1 LAFLV
6 ASRPAIPVRILFRYV
21 LRETLVTALI
31 GSFVFTFVLFLPRIG
46 GVMELLIRPGPA
58 SGDILHLF
66 LLMIPQLFRFSIPMG
81 VLVGVLVGLGRL
93 SSDREI
99 TAMRAA
105 GIPGGRCVLPV
116 GVLALVAAGACAT
129 TTLYLN
135 PIAQR
140 EFHAIAE
147 TLKISQATAEVPPRV
162 FIEEFPNRVLYV
174 RDVVAG
180 PVVHWKG
187 VFLADMR
194 SPEER
199 GSLTGVSGAVDGP
212 RITVAPEA
220 IVVPRPE
227 QDRLQLTLPTATVF
241 EESFDPT
248 QYHTGSYEQ
257 GDQVLETRPA
267 DLAARARPFEW
278 MDMAS
283 LFAAAKDGEE
293 GVTARIELHQ
303 RFAFPLAC
311 LILPLVGIPL
321 SISTQ
326 RAGKSVG
333 IVFSALLSFVYWMV
347 MIGGVA
353 LAKERLLPVWLAIWM
368 ANLLFAAA
376 GLFLLSQLDA
386 PNRRDFVAATAGRVR
401 LWLARLRSSGE
412 TRPAE
417 SPNGSAARGA
427 RGRKNGISET
437 EPPLSLPFIP
447 IVDRYVLQ
455 RFLFFLGVLI
465 ATFVSI
471 WFVFSFFELLSDM
484 LAREKMAS
492 FVPYLYYLTP
502 WLVYETTPL
511 AVLVA
516 TLVCFGLLARH
527 HELTAFKACGVSVYR
542 LAAPVLL
549 SAVALSGFLFALDYY
564 YLPETNRKQDAIRDE
579 IKGRPVRTFLR
590 PDRQWTAGRQDR
602 IFYHRFFDS
611 RQKML
616 AGVKVYDFAPEPFR
630 LRRHISAERARWDDT
645 QRSWVFENGWV
656 RDLDGDQSPP
666 RFEQFQVRAFPD
678 LEEEP
683 SYFLKEERQHQQ
695 MNWTELSA
703 YILDLTQ
710 SGFDTVRLQVQR
722 HKKLSFPFFAL
733 SMAILAIPFSI
744 SSGHRSSLSPVA
756 FGIGLAIAYYALNSL
771 FEQLGRAG
779 QLSPAIAAWA
789 PSLIFALSGAYL
801 ILKIRS

>member
-1 LAFLV
+1 
-6 ASRPAIPVRILFRYV
+6 
-21 LRETLVTALI
+21 
-31 GSFVFTFVLFLPRIG
+31 
-46 GVMELLIRPGPA
+46 MELLIRPGAA
-58 SGDILHLF
+58 SGDVLHLF
-66 LLMIPQLFRFSIPMG
+66 LLMVPQLFRFSIPMG

-116 GVLALVAAGACAT
+116 GVLAVLAGGVCAA
-129 TTLYLN
+129 TTLYFN

-140 EFHAIAE
+140 DFHAIAE

-162 FIEEFPNRVLYV
+162 FIEDFPNRVLYV
-174 RDVVAG
+174 RDVVSG

-199 GSLTGVSGAVDGP
+199 GSPMGGSGAVDGP

-220 IVVPRPE
+220 VVVPRPE
-227 QDRLQLTLPTATVF
+227 QDRLQLTLPSATVF

-278 MDMAS
+278 MDTPTLIEAS
-283 LFAAAKDGEE
+283 RHGDDR
-293 GVTARIELHQ
+293 VTAGIELHQ

-311 LILPLVGIPL
+311 LILPLVGVPL

-333 IVFSALLSFVYWMV
+333 VVFSLVLSFVYWML

-353 LAKERLLPVWLAIWM
+353 LAKEHILPVWLGIWM
-368 ANLLFAAA
+368 ANLLFALS
-376 GLFLLSQLDA
+376 GLFLLLQLDA
-386 PNRRDFVAATAGRVR
+386 PNRPDLVAAISTRVR
-401 LWLARLRSSGE
+401 LWTARFRS
-412 TRPAE
+412 
-417 SPNGSAARGA
+417 NGGDSQDGSDGAAAARGLRA
-427 RGRKNGISET
+427 RKNGSDSE
-437 EPPLSLPFIP
+437 PSLALPFIP
-447 IVDRYVLQ
+447 IVDRYVLR
-455 RFLFFLGVLI
+455 RFLFFLALLI

-484 LAREKMAS
+484 LARNKMAS

-527 HELTAFKACGVSVYR
+527 QELTAFKACGVSIYR

-549 SAVALSGFLFALDYY
+549 ASVTLSGLLFALDYY

-590 PDRQWTAGRQDR
+590 PDRQWTAGRHDR
-602 IFYHRFFDS
+602 IFYHQYYDS
-611 RQKML
+611 RQKVL
-616 AGVKVYDFAPEPFR
+616 AGVKVYDFDPEPFR
-630 LRRHISAERARWDDT
+630 LRRHISAERARWDDA
-645 QRSWVFENGWV
+645 QHAWVFENGWV
-656 RDLDGDQSPP
+656 REFDGGHNPP

-683 SYFLKEERQHQQ
+683 SYFLKEERQYQQ
-695 MNWTELSA
+695 MNWSELSA

-710 SGFDTVRLQVQR
+710 SGFDTVRLQVQWY
-722 HKKLSFPFFAL
+722 KKLAFPFFAF
-733 SMAILAIPFSI
+733 SMAILALPFSI
-744 SSGHRSSLSPVA
+744 SSGNRSSLSPVA

-771 FEQLGRAG
+771 FEQLGRAS

-789 PSLIFALSGAYL
+789 PSMIFAFSGAYL
-801 ILKIRS
+801 ILRIRS

>member
-1 LAFLV
+1 MGRL
-6 ASRPAIPVRILFRYV
+6 RCTVRILFRYV
-21 LRETLVTALI
+21 LREIFVTALI
-31 GSFVFTFVLFLPRIG
+31 GAAVFTLVLFLPRIG
-46 GVMELLIRPGPA
+46 GVMALLIRPGG
-58 SGDILHLF
+58 SGGDIGYLF
-66 LLMIPQLFRFSIPMG
+66 LLMVPQLFRFSIPMG
-81 VLVGVLVGLGRL
+81 VLLGVLVGLGRL

-105 GIPGGRCVLPV
+105 GIPGGRCVEPV
-116 GVLALVAAGACAT
+116 AILALLAAAACSL

-135 PIAQR
+135 PIALQ
-140 EFHAIAE
+140 EFHTITE

-174 RDVVAG
+174 RDVVSG

-199 GSLTGVSGAVDGP
+199 GSPMGHSGAVDGP

-220 IVVPRPE
+220 VVVPRPD

-248 QYHTGSYEQ
+248 QYHTSSYEQ
-257 GDQVLETRPA
+257 GDQVLETKPA
-267 DLAARARPFEW
+267 DLSGRDRPFEW
-278 MDMAS
+278 MDTAT
-283 LFAAAKDGEE
+283 LVEAARSGDDRIKAG
-293 GVTARIELHQ
+293 IELHQ
-303 RFAFPLAC
+303 RFAFPIAC
-311 LILPLVGIPL
+311 LILPMVGIPL

-333 IVFSALLSFVYWMV
+333 IVFSLLLSFIYWMI

-353 LAKERLLPVWLAIWM
+353 LATERVLPVWLAIWT
-368 ANLLFAAA
+368 ANLVFTAA
-376 GLFLLSQLDA
+376 GLFLLLQLDA
-386 PNRRDFVAATAGRVR
+386 PNRRDFVASIWGRARV
-401 LWLARLRSSGE
+401 WLARMRSNGE
-412 TRPAE
+412 ERPAKANGAAGHARPRKQAAAE
-417 SPNGSAARGA
+417 S
-427 RGRKNGISET
+427 
-437 EPPLSLPFIP
+437 EPGLTLPLIP
-447 IVDRYVLQ
+447 IVDRYVLR
-455 RFLFFLGVLI
+455 RFLFFLGVLLE
-465 ATFVSI
+465 TFVSI

-484 LAREKMAS
+484 LAREKMAAI
-492 FVPYLYYLTP
+492 VPYLYYLTP

-527 HELTAFKACGVSVYR
+527 HEITAFKACGVSLYR

-549 SAVALSGFLFALDYY
+549 TAVALSGLLFALDYY

-590 PDRQWTAGRQDR
+590 PDRQWTAGRHDR
-602 IFYHRFFDS
+602 IFYHRFFDP
-611 RQKML
+611 RQKVL

-630 LRRHISAERARWDDT
+630 LRRHISAERARWDE
-645 QRSWVFENGWV
+645 SEHAWVFENGWV
-656 RDLDGDQSPP
+656 RELDNGQNPP
-666 RFEQFQVRAFPD
+666 RFEQFEVRAFPD

-695 MNWTELSA
+695 MNWSELSA

-710 SGFDTVRLQVQR
+710 SGFDTVRLQVQWY
-722 HKKLSFPFFAL
+722 KKLSFPFFTF

-756 FGIGLAIAYYALNSL
+756 FGIGLAVAYYALNSL
-771 FEQLGRAG
+771 FEQLGRAS

-789 PSLIFALSGAYL
+789 PSLIFAFSGTYL
-801 ILKIRS
+801 ILRLRS

>member
-1 LAFLV
+1 M
-6 ASRPAIPVRILFRYV
+6 RILFRYV
-21 LRETLVTALI
+21 FREVLVSALI
-31 GSFVFTFVLFLPRIG
+31 GAAVFTFVLFLPSVG
-46 GVMELLIRPGPA
+46 QVMELLIRPSAA
-58 SGDILHLF
+58 SGDILSLF
-66 LLMIPQLFRFSIPMG
+66 GLMLPQWFRFSIPMG

-105 GIPGGRCVLPV
+105 GVPGRRCVMPV
-116 GVLALVAAGACAT
+116 GILAMLAATICAV

-135 PIAQR
+135 PVAR
-140 EFHAIAE
+140 RDLHAITE

-194 SPEER
+194 APEDR
-199 GSLTGVSGAVDGP
+199 GSPGGVSGAVDGP

-220 IVVPRPE
+220 VVVPRPE

-248 QYHTGSYEQ
+248 QYHTTTYEQ
-257 GDQVLETRPA
+257 GDEGLETRPA
-267 DLAARARPFEW
+267 DLSARNQPFDWMDTLTLMEAAR
-278 MDMAS
+278 S
-283 LFAAAKDGEE
+283 GDGT
-293 GVTARIELHQ
+293 VTAGIELHQ
-303 RFAFPLAC
+303 RFAFPFAC
-311 LILPLVGIPL
+311 LILPMVGIPL
-321 SISTQ
+321 SISTR

-333 IVFSALLSFVYWMV
+333 IVFSLLLSFVYWMI

-353 LAKERLLPVWLAIWM
+353 LAKEHMLPVWLSIWM
-368 ANLLFAAA
+368 ANILFAAA
-376 GLFLLSQLDA
+376 GVFMLWQLDA
-386 PNRRDFVAATAGRVR
+386 PNRRDFAAAISGRLR
-401 LWLARLRSSGE
+401 LWVSRLRSE
-412 TRPAE
+412 AE
-417 SPNGSAARGA
+417 GRSTAGSNGRGA
-427 RGRKNGISET
+427 RRTARIRKPASDSEPGMALAMIS
-437 EPPLSLPFIP
+437 
-447 IVDRYVLQ
+447 IVDRYMLQ
-455 RFLFFLGVLI
+455 RFLFFLSVLV

-484 LAREKMAS
+484 LAREKMGL

-502 WLVYETTPL
+502 FLVYETAPL

-516 TLVCFGLLARH
+516 TLVCFSLLARY
-527 HELTAFKACGVSVYR
+527 HELTAFKACGVSLYR

-549 SAVALSGFLFALDYY
+549 TAATLSGALFALDYY

-590 PDRQWTAGRQDR
+590 PDRQWTAGKSDR
-602 IFYHRFFDS
+602 IFYHRFYDP
-611 RQKML
+611 REKML
-616 AGVKVYDFAPEPFR
+616 AGVKVYDFDPEPFR
-630 LRRHISAERARWDDT
+630 LRRHISAERARWDGA
-645 QRSWVFENGWV
+645 QQAWVFENGWV
-656 RDLDGDQSPP
+656 RELDADQSPP
-666 RFEQFQVRAFPD
+666 RFDQFAVRAFPD
-678 LEEEP
+678 LTEEP

-710 SGFDTVRLQVQR
+710 SGFDTVRLQVQWY
-722 HKKLSFPFFAL
+722 KKLSFPVFAL

-744 SSGHRSSLSPVA
+744 SSANRSSLSPVA
-756 FGIGLAIAYYALNSL
+756 FGIGLAIAYYAFNSL
-771 FEQLGRAG
+771 FEQLGRAS

-789 PSLIFALSGAYL
+789 PCLIFGLSGTYL
-801 ILKIRS
+801 ILRIRS

>member
-1 LAFLV
+1 
-6 ASRPAIPVRILFRYV
+6 VRILFRYV
-21 LRETLVTALI
+21 FREVLVSALI
-31 GSFVFTFVLFLPRIG
+31 GAGVFTFVLFLPSVG
-46 GVMELLIRPGPA
+46 QVMELLIRPSAA
-58 SGDILHLF
+58 SGDILYLF
-66 LLMIPQLFRFSIPMG
+66 GLMAPQWFRFSIPMG
-81 VLVGVLVGLGRL
+81 MLVGVLVGLGRL

-99 TAMRAA
+99 TAMRGA
-105 GIPGGRCVLPV
+105 GVPGRRCVLPV
-116 GVLALVAAGACAT
+116 GILAMLAAAICAF

-135 PIAQR
+135 PVARQDL
-140 EFHAIAE
+140 HAITE

-194 SPEER
+194 SPAER
-199 GSLTGVSGAVDGP
+199 GSPSGISGAVDGP

-220 IVVPRPE
+220 VVVPRPE

-248 QYHTGSYEQ
+248 QYHTTTYEQ
-257 GDQVLETRPA
+257 GDSVLETRPA
-267 DLAARARPFEW
+267 DLSARNRPVDWMDTFTLMEAARGGDDRIT
-278 MDMAS
+278 
-283 LFAAAKDGEE
+283 AA
-293 GVTARIELHQ
+293 IELHQ
-303 RFAFPLAC
+303 RFAFPVAC

-333 IVFSALLSFVYWMV
+333 IVFSLVLAFVYWMI

-353 LAKERLLPVWLAIWM
+353 LANQHLLPVWLAIWTG
-368 ANLLFAAA
+368 NIVFAVA
-376 GLFLLSQLDA
+376 GLYMLRQLDA
-386 PNRRDFVAATAGRVR
+386 PNRRDYAAAISGRIR
-401 LWLARLRSSGE
+401 LWVSRLRPGAEGRSGN
-412 TRPAE
+412 T
-417 SPNGSAARGA
+417 NGKVPKKTGT
-427 RGRKNGISET
+427 GRFRKFQAPDG
-437 EPPLSLPFIP
+437 EPGMAVPIVP
-447 IVDRYVLQ
+447 IVDRYMLQ
-455 RFLFFLGVLI
+455 RFLFFLGVLV

-484 LAREKMAS
+484 LAREKMAL

-502 WLVYETTPL
+502 FLVYETAPL

-516 TLVCFGLLARH
+516 TLVCFSLLARH
-527 HELTAFKACGVSVYR
+527 HELTAFKACGVSLYR

-549 SAVALSGFLFALDYY
+549 TAVALSGMLFALDYY
-564 YLPETNRKQDAIRDE
+564 YLPETNRTQDAIRDE

-590 PDRQWTAGRQDR
+590 PDRQWTAGRSDR
-602 IFYHRFFDS
+602 IFYHLFFDS
-611 RQKML
+611 RQRML
-616 AGVKVYDFAPEPFR
+616 AGVKVYDFDAEPFR
-630 LRRHISAERARWDDT
+630 LRRLISAERARWDDA
-645 QRSWVFENGWV
+645 QQAWAFENGWV
-656 RDLDGDQSPP
+656 REFDANEAAP
-666 RFEQFQVRAFPD
+666 RFEQYQVRAFPD
-678 LEEEP
+678 VEEEP
-683 SYFLKEERQHQQ
+683 SYFVKEERQHQQ
-695 MNWTELSA
+695 MNWTELGA

-710 SGFDTVRLQVQR
+710 SGFDTVRLQVQW

-771 FEQLGRAG
+771 FEQLGRAS
-779 QLSPAIAAWA
+779 QLSPEIAAWA

-801 ILKIRS
+801 ILRIRS

>member
-1 LAFLV
+1 
-6 ASRPAIPVRILFRYV
+6 VRILFRYV
-21 LRETLVTALI
+21 LREVLVTALI
-31 GSFVFTFVLFLPRIG
+31 GASVFTFVLFLPRIG
-46 GVMELLIRPGPA
+46 GVMELLIRPGA
-58 SGDILHLF
+58 SSGDILYLF
-66 LLMIPQLFRFSIPMG
+66 LLMVPQLFRFSIPMG

-116 GVLALVAAGACAT
+116 AILAVMAGAACGV

-135 PIAQR
+135 PIAR
-140 EFHAIAE
+140 HEFHTITE

-174 RDVVAG
+174 RDVVSG

-199 GSLTGVSGAVDGP
+199 GSPVGGSGAVDGP

-220 IVVPRPE
+220 VVVPRPE

-248 QYHTGSYEQ
+248 QYHTSSYEQ
-257 GDQVLETRPA
+257 GDSVLETRPA
-267 DLAARARPFEW
+267 DLSSRDRPFEW
-278 MDMAS
+278 MDTATLLGAAS
-283 LFAAAKDGEE
+283 DGQDLKA
-293 GVTARIELHQ
+293 GIELHQ

-311 LILPLVGIPL
+311 LILPMVGIPL

-333 IVFSALLSFVYWMV
+333 IVFSLLLSFVYWMI

-353 LAKERLLPVWLAIWM
+353 LATERLLPVGLAIWM

-386 PNRRDFVAATAGRVR
+386 PNRRDFVAAMASRVM
-401 LWLARLRSSGE
+401 LWVARLRANGE
-412 TRPAE
+412 ERPAAG
-417 SPNGSAARGA
+417 SNGTAAAPSARA
-427 RGRKNGISET
+427 RKNGAEA
-437 EPPLSLPFIP
+437 EPGLALPLIP
-447 IVDRYVLQ
+447 IVDRYVLR
-455 RFLFFLGVLI
+455 RFLFFLGVLL

-516 TLVCFGLLARH
+516 TLVCFGLFARH
-527 HELTAFKACGVSVYR
+527 HELTAFKACGVSIYR

-549 SAVALSGFLFALDYY
+549 TAVALSGILFALDYY

-602 IFYHRFFDS
+602 IFYHLFFDS
-611 RQKML
+611 RQKIL

-630 LRRHISAERARWDDT
+630 LRRHISAERARWDDV
-645 QRSWVFENGWV
+645 QHAWVFENGWV
-656 RDLDGDQSPP
+656 RELDGDQNLP

-710 SGFDTVRLQVQR
+710 SGFDTVRLRVQLY
-722 HKKLSFPFFAL
+722 KKLAFPFFAL

-771 FEQLGRAG
+771 FEQLGRAS

-789 PSLIFALSGAYL
+789 PSLIFAFSGAYL
-801 ILKIRS
+801 ILRIRS

>member
-1 LAFLV
+1 
-6 ASRPAIPVRILFRYV
+6 VRILFRYI
-21 LRETLVTALI
+21 LREVLVTALI
-31 GSFVFTFVLFLPRIG
+31 GAAVFTFVLLLPRIG
-46 GVMELLIRPGPA
+46 GIMQLLIRPGVS
-58 SGDILHLF
+58 SGNILYLF
-66 LLMIPQLFRFSIPMG
+66 SLMVPQLFRFSIPMG

-116 GVLALVAAGACAT
+116 GFLAALGAAACAV

-140 EFHAIAE
+140 QFHTIAE

-194 SPEER
+194 APEER
-199 GSLTGVSGAVDGP
+199 GSPGVGGAVDGP

-220 IVVPRPE
+220 VVVPRPE

-267 DLAARARPFEW
+267 DLSARDRPYDW
-278 MDMAS
+278 MDTAT
-283 LFAAAKDGEE
+283 LIDATRDGEDRVAA
-293 GVTARIELHQ
+293 GIELHQ

-311 LILPLVGIPL
+311 LILPMVGIPL
-321 SISTQ
+321 SISAQ

-333 IVFSALLSFVYWMV
+333 IVFSLLLSFVYWMI

-353 LAKERLLPVWLAIWM
+353 LAKENLLPVGLAIWM
-368 ANLLFAAA
+368 ANLLFAVA

-386 PNRRDFVAATAGRVR
+386 PNRRDLVAATAGRVMS
-401 LWLARLRSSGE
+401 WLARFSSNGE
-412 TRPAE
+412 ERQAAGA
-417 SPNGSAARGA
+417 NGSIAMSAARGA
-427 RGRKNGISET
+427 RSRRNDPEA
-437 EPPLSLPFIP
+437 EPGLSLPLLP
-447 IVDRYVLQ
+447 IVDRYVLR
-455 RFLFFLGVLI
+455 RFLFFLGVLL

-492 FVPYLYYLTP
+492 FIPYLYYLTP

-527 HELTAFKACGVSVYR
+527 HELTAFKACGVSLYR

-549 SAVALSGFLFALDYY
+549 TAVALSGMLFALDYY

-590 PDRQWTAGRQDR
+590 PDRQWTAGRRDR
-602 IFYHRFFDS
+602 IFYHSFFDS
-611 RQKML
+611 RQKLL

-630 LRRHISAERARWDDT
+630 LRRHISAERARWDDA
-645 QRSWVFENGWV
+645 QRAWVFENGWV
-656 RDLDGDQSPP
+656 RELDGDKNPP
-666 RFEQFQVRAFPD
+666 RFEQFEVRAFPD
-678 LEEEP
+678 VEEEP

-710 SGFDTVRLQVQR
+710 SGFDTVRLQVQWY
-722 HKKLSFPFFAL
+722 KKLSFPFFAL

-756 FGIGLAIAYYALNSL
+756 FGIGLAVAYYALNSL
-771 FEQLGRAG
+771 FEQLGRAS

-789 PSLIFALSGAYL
+789 PSLIFALSGVYL
-801 ILKIRS
+801 ILRIRS

>member
-1 LAFLV
+1 
-6 ASRPAIPVRILFRYV
+6 VRILFRYV
-21 LRETLVTALI
+21 LREVLVTALI
-31 GSFVFTFVLFLPRIG
+31 GAFVFTFVLFLPRIG
-46 GVMELLIRPGPA
+46 GVMELLVRPGA
-58 SGDILHLF
+58 VSGDILHLF
-66 LLMIPQLFRFSIPMG
+66 LLMVPQLFRFSIPMG

-116 GVLALVAAGACAT
+116 GILAVVAGAVCAA
-129 TTLYLN
+129 TTLYFN

-147 TLKISQATAEVPPRV
+147 TLTISQATAEVPPRV
-162 FIEEFPNRVLYV
+162 FIEDFPNRVLYV
-174 RDVVAG
+174 RDVVSG

-199 GSLTGVSGAVDGP
+199 GSPMGGSGAVDGP

-220 IVVPRPE
+220 VVVPRPE

-257 GDQVLETRPA
+257 GDSVLETRPA
-267 DLAARARPFEW
+267 DLSARARPFEW
-278 MDMAS
+278 MDMPT
-283 LFAAAKDGEE
+283 LIEAARSGDDR
-293 GVTARIELHQ
+293 VTAGIELHQ
-303 RFAFPLAC
+303 RLAFPLAC

-333 IVFSALLSFVYWMV
+333 IVFSLVLSFVYWMV

-353 LAKERLLPVWLAIWM
+353 LAKEHILPVWLGIWM
-368 ANLLFAAA
+368 ANLLFAVA
-376 GLFLLSQLDA
+376 GLFLLFQLDA
-386 PNRRDFVAATAGRVR
+386 PNRPDLVAVISSRIR
-401 LWLARLRSSGE
+401 LWLAGFRPNGEEQPVGSSNGTAAARSS
-412 TRPAE
+412 RA
-417 SPNGSAARGA
+417 
-427 RGRKNGISET
+427 RKNGAEAESG
-437 EPPLSLPFIP
+437 LALPFIR
-447 IVDRYVLQ
+447 IVDRYVLR
-455 RFLFFLGVLI
+455 RFLFFLAVLI

-527 HELTAFKACGVSVYR
+527 QELTAFKACGVSLYR

-549 SAVALSGFLFALDYY
+549 AAVTLSGLLFALDYY

-602 IFYHRFFDS
+602 IFYHQYFDS
-611 RQKML
+611 QKKVL
-616 AGVKVYDFAPEPFR
+616 AGVKVYDFDPEPFR
-630 LRRHISAERARWDDT
+630 LRRHISAERARWDDA
-645 QRSWVFENGWV
+645 QHAWVFENGWV
-656 RDLDGDQSPP
+656 REFDNDRDPP

-683 SYFLKEERQHQQ
+683 SYFLKEERQYQQ
-695 MNWTELSA
+695 MNWSELSA

-710 SGFDTVRLQVQR
+710 SGFDTVRLQVQW
-722 HKKLSFPFFAL
+722 HKKLAFPFFAL

-756 FGIGLAIAYYALNSL
+756 FGIGLAIAYYAINSL
-771 FEQLGRAG
+771 FEQLGRAS

-789 PSLIFALSGAYL
+789 PSMIFAFSGAYL
-801 ILKIRS
+801 ILRIRS

>member
-1 LAFLV
+1 M
-6 ASRPAIPVRILFRYV
+6 RILFRYV
-21 LRETLVTALI
+21 LREVLVSALI
-31 GSFVFTFVLFLPRIG
+31 GASVFTFVLFLPQIG
-46 GVMELLIRPGPA
+46 RVMELLIRP
-58 SGDILHLF
+58 SVSSRDLLHLF
-66 LLMIPQLFRFSIPMG
+66 LLMIPKSFRFSIPMG

-105 GIPGGRCVLPV
+105 GIPGHRCVLPV
-116 GVLALVAAGACAT
+116 GILAVLAAGACAV

-135 PIAQR
+135 PIALR
-140 EFHAIAE
+140 EFHSIAE

-174 RDVVAG
+174 RDVVSG

-194 SPEER
+194 PPEER
-199 GSLTGVSGAVDGP
+199 GSLGGVSGAVDGP

-220 IVVPRPE
+220 VVVPRPE

-267 DLAARARPFEW
+267 DLSGSGRPFDW
-278 MDMAS
+278 MDTAS
-283 LFAAAKDGEE
+283 LVEAAKDGQDRVKA
-293 GVTARIELHQ
+293 GIELHQ

-311 LILPLVGIPL
+311 LILPMVGIPL

-333 IVFSALLSFVYWMV
+333 IVFSLLLSFVYWMV

-353 LAKERLLPVWLAIWM
+353 LANQHLLPVWLAIWM

-386 PNRRDFVAATAGRVR
+386 PNRRDFAAAIAGRLR
-401 LWLARLRSSGE
+401 LWVARLRSNGDE
-412 TRPAE
+412 RPAA
-417 SPNGSAARGA
+417 SSNGTAAARSA
-427 RGRKNGISET
+427 RARKNAAAEAEPGLMLPLIS
-437 EPPLSLPFIP
+437 
-447 IVDRYVLQ
+447 IVDRYVLR
-455 RFLFFLGVLI
+455 RFLFFLAVLV

-527 HELTAFKACGVSVYR
+527 QELTAFKACGVSLYR

-549 SAVALSGFLFALDYY
+549 TAVALSGLLFALDYY

-590 PDRQWTAGRQDR
+590 PDRQWTAGRGDR
-602 IFYHRFFDS
+602 IFYHLFFDP
-611 RQKML
+611 RQKLL

-630 LRRHISAERARWDDT
+630 LRRHISAERARWDDA
-645 QRSWVFENGWV
+645 QRAWVFENGWV
-656 RDLDGDQSPP
+656 RELDGDQNPP
-666 RFEQFQVRAFPD
+666 RFEQFKVRAFPD

-695 MNWTELSA
+695 MNWSELSA

-710 SGFDTVRLQVQR
+710 SGFDTVRLQVQW
-722 HKKLSFPFFAL
+722 HKKLAFPFFAL
-733 SMAILAIPFSI
+733 SMAFLAIPFSI

-771 FEQLGRAG
+771 FEQLGRAS

-789 PSLIFALSGAYL
+789 PSLIFGLSGAYL
-801 ILKIRS
+801 ILRIRS

>member
-1 LAFLV
+1 M
-6 ASRPAIPVRILFRYV
+6 RILFRYV
-21 LRETLVTALI
+21 FREVLVSALI
-31 GSFVFTFVLFLPRIG
+31 GSGVFTFVLFLPSVG
-46 GVMELLIRPGPA
+46 QVMELLIRPSAA
-58 SGDILHLF
+58 SGDILRLF
-66 LLMIPQLFRFSIPMG
+66 WLMLPQWFRFSIPMG

-93 SSDREI
+93 SSDREV

-105 GIPGGRCVLPV
+105 GVPGRRCVLPV
-116 GVLALVAAGACAT
+116 GILAVLAATICAVS
-129 TTLYLN
+129 TLYLN
-135 PIAQR
+135 PVARQDL
-140 EFHAIAE
+140 HAITE

-174 RDVVAG
+174 RDVVSG

-194 SPEER
+194 SPAER
-199 GSLTGVSGAVDGP
+199 GSPGGVGGAVDGP

-227 QDRLQLTLPTATVF
+227 QDRLQLTLPSATVF

-248 QYHTGSYEQ
+248 QYHTSTYEQ

-267 DLAARARPFEW
+267 DLSARNRPVDW
-278 MDMAS
+278 MDTLTLMDAS
-283 LFAAAKDGEE
+283 RNGGDP
-293 GVTARIELHQ
+293 VTSGIELHQ
-303 RFAFPLAC
+303 RFAFPIAC
-311 LILPLVGIPL
+311 LILPMVGIPL

-333 IVFSALLSFVYWMV
+333 IVFSLLLSFLYWMI

-353 LAKERLLPVWLAIWM
+353 LAKQEALPVWLAIWM
-368 ANLLFAAA
+368 ANILFGVS
-376 GLFLLSQLDA
+376 GLFMLWQLDA
-386 PNRRDFVAATAGRVR
+386 PNRRDIAAAISGRVR
-401 LWLARLRSSGE
+401 SWVLRVRSE
-412 TRPAE
+412 AE
-417 SPNGSAARGA
+417 SRLGGNSNGKAPKKTGT
-427 RGRKNGISET
+427 GRFRKFQSPDSE
-437 EPPLSLPFIP
+437 PGMAMSFVP
-447 IVDRYVLQ
+447 IVDRYMLQ
-455 RFLFFLGVLI
+455 RFLFFLGVLM
-465 ATFVSI
+465 ATFVAI

-484 LAREKMAS
+484 LAREKMAL

-502 WLVYETTPL
+502 FLVYETAPL

-527 HELTAFKACGVSVYR
+527 HELTAFKACGVSLYR

-549 SAVALSGFLFALDYY
+549 TATALSALLFALDYY

-590 PDRQWTAGRQDR
+590 PDRQWTAGKSDR
-602 IFYHRFFDS
+602 IFYHLFFDP

-616 AGVKVYDFAPEPFR
+616 AGVDVYDFDAEPFR
-630 LRRHISAERARWDDT
+630 LRRHISAERARWDAE
-645 QRSWVFENGWV
+645 QNAWAFENGWV
-656 RDLDGDQSPP
+656 REFNEEQSPP
-666 RFEQFQVRAFPD
+666 RFEQYKIRAFPD

-695 MNWTELSA
+695 MNWTELRA

-710 SGFDTVRLQVQR
+710 SGFDTVRLQVQWY
-722 HKKLSFPFFAL
+722 KKLSFPFFAL

-771 FEQLGRAG
+771 FEQLGRAS

-801 ILKIRS
+801 ILRIRS